1 VRTLLDVDVSQW
13 VPLVGGLC
21 AGGAGGLWCGM
32 RWRGRSSADRMRP
45 AEQAPGRGADSPRGP
60 GGFAATPG
68 LGLATPTPTLAT
80 APDPAVAEVLRVLRS
95 SAVILDAGDAVV
107 TASPAARALG
117 LIRSRDLAHAE
128 LRELVRAVRRDG
140 VTREVRLQLARGP
153 LGPGTLTVQAR
164 VAPLSGDQVLLLVE
178 DHTHAQRVEAVRRDF
193 VANVSHELK
202 TPVGGISLL
211 AEAVL
216 DASDDPEA
224 VQRFAKRIRVES
236 ARLTQLVREIV
247 DLSRLQASESLSD
260 PVPVRVADVA
270 REAADRVQTLAEAKG
285 MDVLVAI
292 DEDAVVFG
300 DAHML
305 GTAVDNLLTNAV
317 NYSGDGTR
325 VALGVRQVDGIVEIT
340 VSDQG
345 CGIPAAD
352 LDRIFERFYRVD
364 PARSRATGGTG
375 LGLAI
380 VKHIC
385 SNHGGEVKVWSE
397 EGQGSTFTIRLP
409 AVGPE
414 DSALAAVPARPP
426 LGWEEES
433 AAPAGGEVSR

>member
-1 VRTLLDVDVSQW
+1 MRTLLDVDVTLW
-13 VPLVGGLC
+13 APIVGAAC
-21 AGGAGGLWCGM
+21 VAGAGGFGLA
-32 RWRGRSSADRMRP
+32 RWSVRRAPGAPAYATSADP
-45 AEQAPGRGADSPRGP
+45 STPSEPVLVAPSSPDATV
-60 GGFAATPG
+60 AA
-68 LGLATPTPTLAT
+68 
-80 APDPAVAEVLRVLRS
+80 VLRVLRS

-107 TASPAARALG
+107 LASPAARALG
-117 LIRSRDLAHAE
+117 LIRGRDLAHTE
-128 LRELVRAVRRDG
+128 LRELVRIVRRDQ
-140 VTREVRLQLARGP
+140 VIREVRLELARGP
-153 LGPGTLTVQAR
+153 LGAGTLAVQAR
-164 VAPLSGDQVLLLVE
+164 VAPLGSEQVLLLVE
-178 DHTHAQRVEAVRRDF
+178 DQTQAQRVEAVRRDF

-211 AEAVL
+211 AEAIL

-224 VQRFAKRIRVES
+224 VQRFASRIRVES
-236 ARLTQLVREIV
+236 GRLGQLVQEIV
-247 DLSRLQASESLSD
+247 DLSRLQAAESLSD

-270 REAADRVQTLAEAKG
+270 WEAADRVQTLAEAKD
-285 MDVLVAI
+285 MHVVVAT

-305 GTAVDNLLTNAV
+305 GTAIDNLLTNAV
-317 NYSGDGTR
+317 NYSGAGTR

-345 CGIPAAD
+345 QGIPAAE

-397 EGQGSTFTIRLP
+397 VGQGSTFTIRLP
-409 AVGPE
+409 AVAPE
-414 DSALAAVPARPP
+414 EARLGIVPQDP
-426 LGWEEES
+426 GI
-433 AAPAGGEVSR
+433 AAPNAAAAIGGPGAGRSPAER